1 MVVLE
6 AVVLVLV
13 GSMVEV
19 EVVLLVLVVLEMGL
33 VVVVSLLLLLVLM
46 GSVEVE
52 EVDMGSVVVV
62 MDDIMDALGSGPHH
76 RLTTGRWT
84 LVGFTRDMAQT
95 SRGDSTH
102 SSVSSC
108 DYKTVNN
115 FP

>member
-1 MVVLE
+1 MEL

-19 EVVLLVLVVLEMGL
+19 EVVLVLVVVLEMGL
-33 VVVVSLLLLLVLM
+33 VVVVSLLLVLVLM

-76 RLTTGRWT
+76 LLTTGRWT

-108 DYKTVNN
+108 DCTR
-115 FP
+115 FPIT

>member
-1 MVVLE
+1 MVEL

-19 EVVLLVLVVLEMGL
+19 EVVLLVLVLLEMGL
-33 VVVVSLLLLLVLM
+33 VVVVSLVLVLM

-62 MDDIMDALGSGPHH
+62 MDDIMDALGSGPHQ

-108 DYKTVNN
+108 DFKTVNN